1 MIKFKGE
8 CIYMTYNI
16 VPEKTAIKNG
26 VSNSAKL
33 ISHKPFQFKELSVLD
48 YGCGKLRN
56 SKFLL
61 NEGFKVSIL
70 DTQKQLQN
78 ISHEELLLF
87 HEVYEAESISFNR
100 KYPAILCSF
109 VLNVIPSNDIRI
121 EILNNI
127 HEFLTEDGFAY
138 IEVRGTGFLKGAK
151 TKTPYSDG
159 YVLGNGENKTF
170 QKGFTKDT
178 LSDLISESQLKLWEV
193 HKFGDSLVAICKK

>member
-1 MIKFKGE
+1 
-8 CIYMTYNI
+8 MTYVI
-16 VPEKTAIKNG
+16 IPEKTAIKNG

-33 ISHKPFQFKELSVLD
+33 IGHSSCQFKELSVLD

-56 SKFLL
+56 AKFLL

-70 DTQKQLQN
+70 DTKKQLHH
-78 ISHEELLLF
+78 ISHEEQSLF
-87 HEVYEAESISFNR
+87 EEVYQAESISFDK
-100 KYPAILCSF
+100 KYPAVLCSF

-151 TKTPYSDG
+151 TKTPYLDG
-159 YVLGNGENKTF
+159 YVLGSGENKTF

-178 LSDLISESQLKLWEV
+178 LSELISESKLKLSEV
-193 HKFGDSLVAICKK
+193 YKFGDSLVAVCRK